1 MTVNIGLG
9 DLARLRDIA
18 ERAGKEILKVYGGD
32 FDVEVKADA
41 SPVTAAD
48 KRSEALIT
56 EEIKAMTDAFHIVGE
71 EAFADGRIPDVAGR
85 PFWLVDPLDGT
96 KEFIKRNGE
105 FTVNI
110 ALVEGGRPVVGIV
123 HAPALDA
130 TYWGSRDG
138 AFATIGGGEARPITA
153 RSAPADG
160 LVALVSR
167 SHRTPEVDEFL
178 AAYTIKKAI
187 GAGSSLKF
195 CPGGGGTG
203 GSLSAPGTNHGMGHR
218 RRARRTGLCRRSR
231 KDSRRRGSGLR
242 KGGIR
247 EPAFRRHRTRFR
259 RRRRLTAGPL
269 GRTLFLVLKAP

>member
-56 EEIKAMTDAFHIVGE
+56 EEIKAMTDAFPIVGE

-195 CPGGGGTG
+195 CQVAVG
-203 GSLSAPGTNHGMGHR
+203 
-218 RRARRTGLCRRSR
+218 RADLYPR
-231 KDSRRRGSGLR
+231 
-242 KGGIR
+242 
-247 EPAFRRHRTRFR
+247 
-259 RRRRLTAGPL
+259 L
-269 GRTLFLVLKAP
+269 GRTMEWDTAAGHAVLAYAGGHVRTLEGADLGYGKAGFENPHFVATGLDSDDEDA